1 MKDYIFRAVN
11 PRSDSDMQ
19 KYFALAEKLSKFL
32 KNGASFDENQ
42 MRWARIRMGSVEYV
56 DLQDYINRTLPN
68 IEDNAREFV
77 FVCEYNDEFVGYVD
91 ICDYHARINGEVI
104 EDDIGAINEI
114 FVDKE
119 CRTNHF
125 IAEKL
130 LKMAV
135 EKLIS
140 KGKTKAVC
148 EVQEDNPNRF
158 LHFAMMDKI
167 LEQDV
172 CTRVDGTE
180 TMDWI
185 LLIDLIKIQ
194 KMSGWDIAKKAAKL
208 KRKFQQ
214 QDNMITR

>member
-1 MKDYIFRAVN
+1 M
-11 PRSDSDMQ
+11 
-19 KYFALAEKLSKFL
+19 
-32 KNGASFDENQ
+32 GA
-42 MRWARIRMGSVEYV
+42 VEYV
-56 DLQDYINRTLPN
+56 DLQDYINRTLPS

-91 ICDYHARINGEVI
+91 FCDYHMKVCEEVI
-104 EDDIGAINEI
+104 EDDIGAIHEI
-114 FVDKE
+114 FVSKE
-119 CRTNHF
+119 HRKNHS

-148 EVQEDNPNRF
+148 SVQEDNPNRF

-172 CTRVDGTE
+172 CTRIDGTE

-214 QDNMITR
+214 EENMITI